1 MRISVQHEC
10 VCVWCLMCM
19 CVCVCVCVCFGG
31 GGGVC
36 VCCVRVCGLC
46 GSVCVF
52 FRVVGLCVR
61 AFVSL
66 CAY

>member
-1 MRISVQHEC
+1 MRISVQH
-10 VCVWCLMCM
+10 VF
-19 CVCVCVCVCFGG
+19 VCVCECGCE
-31 GGGVC
+31 C
-36 VCCVRVCGLC
+36 VCCVRVCGMC
-46 GSVCVF
+46 GSVCVCVF